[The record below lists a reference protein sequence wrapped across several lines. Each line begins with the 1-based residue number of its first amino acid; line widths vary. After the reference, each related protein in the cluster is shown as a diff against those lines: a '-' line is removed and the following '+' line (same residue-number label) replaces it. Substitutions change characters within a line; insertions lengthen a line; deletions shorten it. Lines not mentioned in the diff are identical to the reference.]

1 MSPDSSVVTFP
12 GNGGFDTIPVALEAL
27 GRGGVVVV
35 VDDENRENEGDL
47 VMAAQFA
54 DPASIAFFV
63 RHTSG
68 FLCVAM
74 PAGRADRLEL
84 PPMVPPSANADAHGT
99 AFGVAC
105 DAAEGISTGISAT
118 DRARTAR
125 LLADP
130 HARPTDLRRPGHV
143 MPLRAREG
151 GVLERPGH
159 TEATVDLCRLAGA
172 EPIGVLCELVA
183 DDGSMARRP
192 ELLAFARKHGLPAIT
207 IRDLVAYR
215 RRHEIAAVATAQL
228 PSAYGSFTTHAY
240 RSADGTEHLALA
252 VGDLAAGAPPLVRVH
267 SECLTGDVFGSRRC
281 DCGPQLE
288 QSLRMIAAHGRGAVV
303 YLRGHEGRGIGLAAK
318 IAAYALQEQ
327 GYDTVD
333 ANHELGLPAD
343 QRDYTDAAAILGE
356 LGVNQVR
363 LLTNNPA
370 KRTALAEAGIA
381 VVETVAMP
389 AAVTPE
395 NVNYLLTKNSR
406 MGHRIP
412 GLDAGRYGTTV
423 G

>member
-12 GNGGFDTIPVALEAL
+12 GNGGFDAIPVALDAL
-27 GRGGVVVV
+27 RRGGIVVV
-35 VDDENRENEGDL
+35 VDDETRENEGDL

-74 PAGRADRLEL
+74 PSARADLLDL
-84 PPMVPPSANADAHGT
+84 PPMVPPSANEDAHGT

-105 DAAEGISTGISAT
+105 DAAKGITTGISAT
-118 DRARTAR
+118 DRAHTAK
-125 LLADP
+125 LLADRGT
-130 HARPTDLRRPGHV
+130 RPGDLNRPGHV

-159 TEATVDLCRLAGA
+159 TEATVDLCRLAGV
-172 EPIGVLCELVA
+172 EPTGVLCEVVA
-183 DDGSMARRP
+183 EDGSMARRP
-192 ELLAFARKHGLPAIT
+192 ELLAFARKHGLPAVT

-215 RRHEIAAVATAQL
+215 RRHELTAIATAQL
-228 PSAYGSFTTHAY
+228 PSAHGCFTTHAY
-240 RSADGTEHLALA
+240 RSATGTEHLALA
-252 VGDLAAGAPPLVRVH
+252 MGDLTAGTPPLVRVH

-281 DCGPQLE
+281 DCGPQLD
-288 QSLRMIAAHGRGAVV
+288 QSLHAIAAHGRGVVV

-343 QRDYTDAAAILGE
+343 QRDYTDAAAILDA
-356 LGVNQVR
+356 LGVGQVR

-370 KRTALAEAGIA
+370 KRAALEAAGIA
-381 VVETVAMP
+381 VVESVPMP

-395 NVNYLLTKNSR
+395 NLKYLQTKNIR

-412 GLDAGRYGTTV
+412 GLGPDRYGTTV